1 MIFTREQQHKMLVE
15 YTKKKRSV
23 DEITGFIDGISETIK
38 LIDKL
43 AKENKNEQ

>member
-15 YTKKKRSV
+15 YTSKKRSV

-38 LIDKL
+38 VIDNLVK
-43 AKENKNEQ
+43 KNI

>member
-38 LIDKL
+38 LIAIHSVK
-43 AKENKNEQ
+43 KNI

>member
-23 DEITGFIDGISETIK
+23 DEITGRIDDNSETIK
-38 LIDKL
+38 VIDNLTK
-43 AKENKNEQ
+43 KNI